1 MYGTLATVRKLSVV
15 NIRKCISIV
24 SVHMSWRSVMGEF
37 GFGRGSAEM
46 TGESDLLRKSGCCVG
61 TIQYYSVIR
70 TTFSSLGIFFSSLA
84 KNVF

>member
-37 GFGRGSAEM
+37 GFGRGSAET

-61 TIQYYSVIR
+61 I
-70 TTFSSLGIFFSSLA
+70 LLHL
-84 KNVF
+84 KNIKKTVNG

>member
-1 MYGTLATVRKLSVV
+1 MHGTLATVRKLSVV

-46 TGESDLLRKSGCCVG
+46 TGESDLLKMSSCRVG
-61 TIQYYSVIR
+61 SQGLFEII
-70 TTFSSLGIFFSSLA
+70 I
-84 KNVF
+84 